1 MAITAADVKSL
12 RERTQAGMLDCKKA
26 LVASDGDIEK
36 AIEWLREKGLS
47 KVAKKAGRDA
57 NEGVISSYVHQGS
70 RVGVMVEVNCET
82 DFVARSED
90 FQAFVHDLMLHI
102 TMADPL
108 YMNVEDIPA
117 EDLDREK
124 ERFKKM
130 AMDEG
135 KPEHIAEK
143 IVTGR
148 LEKFYSETVL
158 MKQAFIKDE
167 DMTVLDLLNATIS
180 KIGEN
185 MIIQRFTRYEL
196 GR

>member
-1 MAITAADVKSL
+1 MAVTAADVKSL

-57 NEGVISSYVHQGS
+57 NEGVVSSYVHQGG
-70 RVGVMVEVNCET
+70 RVGVLVEVNCET

-108 YMNVEDIPA
+108 YKTVEDIPA
-117 EDLDREK
+117 ADLDKEK

-143 IVTGR
+143 IVAGR

-158 MKQAFIKDE
+158 MKQPFIKDE
-167 DMTVLDLLNATIS
+167 DMTVLDLLNATIA

-185 MIIQRFTRYEL
+185 MVIQRYARYEL
-196 GR
+196 GK

>member
-1 MAITAADVKSL
+1 MAVTAADVKSL

-36 AIEWLREKGLS
+36 AIEFLREKGLS

-57 NEGVISSYVHQGS
+57 NEGLIESYIHQGN

-90 FQAFVHDLMLHI
+90 FKQFVYDLMLHI
-102 TMADPL
+102 AMSDPL
-108 YMNVEDIPA
+108 YKTVEDVPA
-117 EDLDREK
+117 ADLEREK

-130 AMDEG
+130 AMEEG

-143 IVTGR
+143 IVAGR
-148 LEKFYSETVL
+148 IEKFYQETVL

-167 DMTVLDLLNATIS
+167 DQTVLDLLNNTIAT
-180 KIGEN
+180 IGEN
-185 MIIQRFTRYEL
+185 MIIQRYARFEL
-196 GR
+196 GK